1 MLDSILNE
9 DRGYQMRYER
19 RITDE
24 ERRLYAQIDEMTL
37 EDIKKLEKKVEMR
50 KERLEYLRE
59 QESKSGW

>member
-9 DRGYQMRYER
+9 DRGYQMRHER